1 MAAAA
6 EGREGGEGERRQ
18 QQRRQRPPAL
28 CPHTLAQRPRPARGP
43 HAPPPPPQRLPRP
56 PGPRCRRVPSRR
68 RRRPPRSS
76 SSSAAALGPPPPRA
90 AIGRG
95 RRVSRAHWFSATP
108 VNLAAT
114 SCAGPALL
122 RFPSAAAAAVRARR
136 GRGLAGRAVTC
147 PAPVTWWRRPPG
159 NGGEKGGKREGKG
172 EKGRRLPPGEN
183 RDGHRER
190 EWASPPATASWPPP
204 PSPPPHAVWAAPSGG
219 RCVCGEPARASLI
232 NDARN

>member
-1 MAAAA
+1 MAPAR
-6 EGREGGEGERRQ
+6 GTRTKWRRRLREEKEEEEENGGSSSGGSGPRRFA
-18 QQRRQRPPAL
+18 RTRSL
-28 CPHTLAQRPRPARGP
+28 SARGP

-95 RRVSRAHWFSATP
+95 RRVSRAHWLSATP

-114 SCAGPALL
+114 SRAGLALL

-136 GRGLAGRAVTC
+136 GRGLAARGVTC
-147 PAPVTWWRRPPG
+147 PAPVTWWRRPPW

-172 EKGRRLPPGEN
+172 GKRAAASAWREPGRAPGAGMGLPS
-183 RDGHRER
+183 RHCVM
-190 EWASPPATASWPPP
+190 AAAPPA
-204 PSPPPHAVWAAPSGG
+204 PHALWAAPPGG
-219 RCVCGEPARASLI
+219 RCV
-232 NDARN
+232 

>member
-136 GRGLAGRAVTC
+136 GRGLAARAVTC

-172 EKGRRLPPGEN
+172 EKRAAASAWREPGRAPGAGMGLPSRHCVMAAAPF
-183 RDGHRER
+183 
-190 EWASPPATASWPPP
+190 P
-204 PSPPPHAVWAAPSGG
+204 PSSRSVGSALWRSVRVWGTGP
-219 RCVCGEPARASLI
+219 CVI
-232 NDARN
+232 N